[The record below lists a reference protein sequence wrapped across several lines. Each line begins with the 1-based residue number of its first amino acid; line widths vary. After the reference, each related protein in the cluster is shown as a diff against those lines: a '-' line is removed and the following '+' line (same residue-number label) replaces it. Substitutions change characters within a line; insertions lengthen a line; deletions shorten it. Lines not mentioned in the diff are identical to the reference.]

1 MFLVDAFSAV
11 AQPELR
17 EIVLF
22 ARSRA
27 RPVSADDVAT
37 RFRVHRSVARG
48 RLDRL
53 AAAGLLSVT
62 FERRT
67 GRTGPGAGRPAKLY
81 GVPPET
87 TALEFP
93 QRHYEQLLGH
103 LLDAVPVRERD
114 VTLTRAGAAFAR
126 DLADAA
132 GLGPTRGIRSA
143 AERACAA
150 LGKLGFQAAV
160 TDAARDRVT
169 ITTPTCPL
177 RPLVMANPEAA
188 LVDRGMWMGL
198 VGAYL
203 PRSRPCSITCETRG
217 CLDGHASCSVVLDFD
232 SDLLKTT

>member
-1 MFLVDAFSAV
+1 VFLVDALSGI

-22 ARSRA
+22 ARSQA
-27 RPVSADDVAT
+27 RRVSADDVAA
-37 RFRVHRSVARG
+37 RFRIHRSVARG

-53 AAAGLLSVT
+53 AAAGLLAVT

-87 TALEFP
+87 TAIEFP
-93 QRHYEQLLGH
+93 HRHYEQLVGH
-103 LLDAVPVRERD
+103 LLDAVPVDERN
-114 VTLTRAGAAFAR
+114 VTLPRTGAAFAR
-126 DLADAA
+126 DLAGAA
-132 GLGPTRGIRSA
+132 GLGRTRGVRSA

-150 LGKLGFQAAV
+150 LGKLGFQATV
-160 TDAARDRVT
+160 TDATRDRVT

-177 RPLVMANPEAA
+177 RPLVIANPEAA
-188 LVDRGMWMGL
+188 LVDRGMWIGL

-203 PRSRPCSITCETRG
+203 PRSRPCSMNCETRG
-217 CLDGHASCSVVLDFD
+217 CLDDHASCRVVLTFATD
-232 SDLLKTT
+232 SLKTA